1 MSLPPGFE
9 EKLGSDKVCKL
20 RKSLYGFKQSPRA
33 WFEHFGKT
41 VTCYGFQQSQAD
53 HTLFYKHSKEE
64 KVAILIV
71 YVDDMI
77 LVMIL
82 TTRKAQEETC
92 NRL

>member
-1 MSLPPGFE
+1 MTS
-9 EKLGSDKVCKL
+9 
-20 RKSLYGFKQSPRA
+20 
-33 WFEHFGKT
+33 
-41 VTCYGFQQSQAD
+41 YGFQPSQAN